1 MNCHDARSVMHG
13 YLDGELDP
21 SVSLQYEQHAGEC
34 PACSKALAEQQALQV
49 AMKADSLYFKAP
61 ENLRDRVRASLKK
74 QYGAGFQPHGRSQGA
89 RRPVRFPWA
98 MVAVAASVVVC
109 IGVGFLLARFAF
121 VPSGQDR
128 LTQEV
133 ASAHIRS
140 LQVQHVVDIPSSDQ
154 HQVKPWFN
162 GQLDF
167 SPPTPDLEKV
177 GFSLVGGRLDYLNG
191 RPVAAVV
198 YRRREHLINLF
209 VWPSSGIESGNTQQE
224 TWQGFHLVHWSKGGM
239 NYWIVSDLNPA
250 ELNELAQRLRE

>member
-1 MNCHDARSVMHG
+1 MNCHDAQSLMHG

-34 PACSKALAEQQALQV
+34 PACSKALAEQKAMQV
-49 AMKADSLYFKAP
+49 EMKADSLYFKAS

-74 QYGAGFQPHGRSQGA
+74 QYGTSLHSPWEGQCSHER
-89 RRPVRFPWA
+89 VRFPWTW
-98 MVAVAASVVVC
+98 VAVAACVVVC
-109 IGVGFLLARFAF
+109 IGLGFLLASFAF
-121 VPSGQDR
+121 LSSGREQ

-140 LQVQHVVDIPSSDQ
+140 LQAQHVVDVPSSDN

-162 GQLDF
+162 GKLDF
-167 SPPTPDLEKV
+167 SPPTPDLEKE

-198 YRRREHLINLF
+198 YRRRDHLINLF
-209 VWPSSGIESGNTQQE
+209 IWPSSRTEPGDIQQE
-224 TWQGFHLVHWSKGGM
+224 TRQGYHLIHWSKGGM
-239 NYWIVSDLNPA
+239 DHWIVSDLGST